1 MVQGTQP
8 GPQRLEGRQ
17 WSSHRGRTA
26 ALQHPEPRKQDL
38 PPHRGHSMSSQSL
51 PTLSNDASTPGTIAR
66 LRTRPAPP
74 QDPCFQPP
82 LWGHTH
88 VNAQGTARARG
99 PPYKWGPQ
107 SPTISWFPSGC
118 LLASRA
124 LKHAQDVRPSIYGE
138 EAPSCSAEASSK
150 QRKSSQAFRR
160 RPQLHA
166 LFQQDPRATR
176 SGK

>member
-99 PPYKWGPQ
+99 FPLQMGAPVPHNFLVSLRLPAGIQSLKACTGCTPQHLWGRGPQ
-107 SPTISWFPSGC
+107 LLSRSKFKAAEIISSVSTAAAAPCPVPAGP
-118 LLASRA
+118 ASYT
-124 LKHAQDVRPSIYGE
+124 VG
-138 EAPSCSAEASSK
+138 
-150 QRKSSQAFRR
+150 
-160 RPQLHA
+160 
-166 LFQQDPRATR
+166 
-176 SGK
+176 